1 MILFFVSW
9 APFHFQRLSYVYFKE
24 LEMFRTVNQIL
35 FYASGCFYYLSS
47 TLNPL
52 LYNVMSIKYRQAFRA
67 AMTCRRLKEEQNP
80 VVKFT
85 TFNTSTTNL
94 ITSSYLHL
102 KDLLDS
108 RRSSRNSELGQ
119 QGLLAAPA
127 WRGREVR
134 SNSLGPTTTTSTTA
148 FTSTSPTSNLLTVPG
163 LGPRKTNLSR
173 QISLSDSGE
182 AIFPRFSPDPAA
194 PAVLMIIEADNCRS
208 PANNPPGPRHIGCL
222 KSLNITYNVIPS
234 SLIEEKEETS
244 TNL

>member
-119 QGLLAAPA
+119 QGLLAAPGS
-127 WRGREVR
+127 RGREVR
-134 SNSLGPTTTTSTTA
+134 SNSLGPATTPSNTN
-148 FTSTSPTSNLLTVPG
+148 NLLAVPG
-163 LGPRKTNLSR
+163 HAQWRTNLSR

-182 AIFPRFSPDPAA
+182 AIFPRFSPVASS
-194 PAVLMIIEADNCRS
+194 VDN
-208 PANNPPGPRHIGCL
+208 
-222 KSLNITYNVIPS
+222 
-234 SLIEEKEETS
+234 
-244 TNL
+244 

>member
-1 MILFFVSW
+1 
-9 APFHFQRLSYVYFKE
+9 
-24 LEMFRTVNQIL
+24 MFRTVNQIL

-108 RRSSRNSELGQ
+108 RRSSRNSEVGQ
-119 QGLLAAPA
+119 QGLLAAPGS
-127 WRGREVR
+127 RGREVR
-134 SNSLGPTTTTSTTA
+134 SNSLGPATIPSNTN
-148 FTSTSPTSNLLTVPG
+148 NLLAVPG
-163 LGPRKTNLSR
+163 HAQWRTNLSR

-182 AIFPRFSPDPAA
+182 AIFPRFSPVASF
-194 PAVLMIIEADNCRS
+194 VDN
-208 PANNPPGPRHIGCL
+208 
-222 KSLNITYNVIPS
+222 
-234 SLIEEKEETS
+234 
-244 TNL
+244 

>member
-67 AMTCRRLKEEQNP
+67 AMTCRTLKEDQNP

-108 RRSSRNSELGQ
+108 RRGSRNSELSQ
-119 QGLLAAPA
+119 QGFLAPPGC
-127 WRGREVR
+127 RGREMR
-134 SNSLGPTTTTSTTA
+134 SHSLGPTTTSTTT
-148 FTSTSPTSNLLTVPG
+148 TSSNLLAVPVSCQ
-163 LGPRKTNLSR
+163 RKTNLCR

-182 AIFPRFSPDPAA
+182 AIFPR
-194 PAVLMIIEADNCRS
+194 L
-208 PANNPPGPRHIGCL
+208 
-222 KSLNITYNVIPS
+222 
-234 SLIEEKEETS
+234 
-244 TNL
+244 

>member
-1 MILFFVSW
+1 
-9 APFHFQRLSYVYFKE
+9 
-24 LEMFRTVNQIL
+24 MFRTVNQIL

-52 LYNVMSIKYRQAFRA
+52 LYNVMSIKYRQAFKA
-67 AMTCRRLKEEQNP
+67 AMTCRNLKEDQNP

-119 QGLLAAPA
+119 QGLLAAPGCK
-127 WRGREVR
+127 GREVR
-134 SNSLGPTTTTSTTA
+134 SNSLGPTTSNTA
-148 FTSTSPTSNLLTVPG
+148 NLLMVPLPG
-163 LGPRKTNLSR
+163 QRKTNLSR

-182 AIFPRFSPDPAA
+182 AIFPRFSPDPGSTCSF
-194 PAVLMIIEADNCRS
+194 VDN
-208 PANNPPGPRHIGCL
+208 
-222 KSLNITYNVIPS
+222 
-234 SLIEEKEETS
+234 
-244 TNL
+244 